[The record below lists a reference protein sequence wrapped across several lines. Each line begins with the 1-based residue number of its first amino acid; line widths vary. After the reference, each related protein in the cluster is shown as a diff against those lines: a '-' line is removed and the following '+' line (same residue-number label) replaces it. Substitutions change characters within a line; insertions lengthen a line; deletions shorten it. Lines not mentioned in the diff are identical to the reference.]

1 MKPYPFLV
9 VFINKSVN
17 KQGICLSCFSASCCG
32 YVCVIFLVF
41 YCCITNHHKFSGL
54 KQYKLTILRFWRSE
68 VQTACP
74 WTKIKVLAGL
84 CSFLEPRGESVSLT
98 SYFLE
103 AVCIPGLMTLFFIFK
118 ANSVTSSI
126 SQTLLLTSC
135 TLKGHL

>member
-1 MKPYPFLV
+1 MKDYFLKRKHHFYYARSKMLKISEQV
-9 VFINKSVN
+9 VSY
-17 KQGICLSCFSASCCG
+17 FS
-32 YVCVIFLVF
+32 
-41 YCCITNHHKFSGL
+41 YCITIAVTNHHKFSGL